1 MESEYIELVYD
12 LIDLG
17 KFTREECG
25 EELQRYHFD
34 HCEKLMKYGNDIMV
48 RLGILEYR
56 NELEIVAY
64 AHDLF
69 KRYSLRENDVEWNG
83 KIIPQNIPKY
93 IDENRFVL
101 DKFGLNMIRSD
112 NFSNH
117 PIAAGIFLYKE
128 FTVDDPKIIYPV
140 FFHSCPIIS
149 IYKKLDKALRNFIDV
164 ILLADKMSANVLC
177 RGIKKWHS
185 KVDMELVLYGENHK
199 EFNYTNAL
207 LTAKILGQCGS
218 KDKFSVEST
227 KHYYKRAARIN
238 PALDKNSILLGRK
251 KPWKFNKAIFCKMQ
265 KWIKRLVKKLV
276 G

>member
-1 MESEYIELVYD
+1 MKPEYIKLVYA

-17 KFTREECG
+17 KFTRKECS

-34 HCEKLMKYGNDIMV
+34 HCEKLMKYGNDIMD
-48 RLGILEYR
+48 RLGIFKYR

-69 KRYSLRENDVEWNG
+69 KRYSLRENDVEWKG

-128 FTVDDPKIIYPV
+128 FGITDPNIIYPV
-140 FFHSCPIIS
+140 FFHSCPVIS
-149 IYKKLDKALRNFIDV
+149 VYEKLDKELRDLID
-164 ILLADKMSANVLC
+164 IIILADKMSANILC
-177 RGIKKWHS
+177 RTIGKKWHS
-185 KVDMELVLYGENHK
+185 KVDMELVLYGETHR
-199 EFNYTNAL
+199 EFNFTNAL
-207 LTAKILGQCGS
+207 LVAKILGQAGS
-218 KDKFSVEST
+218 KQELFVEAT
-227 KHYYKRAARIN
+227 NYYYKRACRIN
-238 PALDKNSILLGRK
+238 PALDKNSILLGGE
-251 KPWKFNKAIFCKMQ
+251 KPWKSKKSFLER
-265 KWIKRLVKKLV
+265 IKKKFLNFIK
-276 G
+276 GK